1 MNTTINTTTNEE
13 AKCFTS
19 LCKQLPL
26 LVIKTQC
33 GVGKYQFNSIGIN
46 DSSKMIIKYKLIN
59 DSEFRDNEKIAYYLG
74 DYCYFNA
81 EQFLYACKYYAIS

>member
-1 MNTTINTTTNEE
+1 MNTMKIKSTEE

-19 LCKQLPL
+19 LCQQLPL

-33 GVGKYQFNSIGIN
+33 GVGKYQFSSIGIN
-46 DSSKMIIKYKLIN
+46 DSSNLIIKYKLIS
-59 DSEFRDNEKIAYYLG
+59 DSEFKDNDKIAYYLG

>member
-1 MNTTINTTTNEE
+1 MNTTKLQTTKE
-13 AKCFTS
+13 AKYFTD

-33 GVGKYQFNSIGIN
+33 GVGKYQFSSIGISK
-46 DSSKMIIKYKLIN
+46 SSNLVIKYKLIS
-59 DSEFRDNEKIAYYLG
+59 DSDFKDNEKIAYYLG

-81 EQFLYACKYYAIS
+81 EQFLYACKYYAVS